1 MRTRPPSRFPSPEL
15 PKEDNHIAEVD
26 QDDDSRSD
34 ASSSGLP
41 RPLIT
46 AEDYEAL
53 VCRSC
58 VSQIPILQAWAGT
71 PGVAMVVREAPD
83 SSWKIIGAL
92 AEENPVQ
99 VQVDGLEAASIAPPA
114 PVEQP
119 GSEVHTTTEPVSE
132 DTYPGLSHAEGR
144 KRSLLSSSPSADGPS
159 VKRSRTS
166 MSCDKA
172 CLVPTRHPFSQSIFV
187 QDGAPTLGEGDVFLS
202 GDWRKRWCLCDSCLP
217 ELRKHPYLLEEEETY
232 EPPEDPD
239 SRELRSSMLVRV
251 ANNPAPAELSLEE
264 LGLRAL
270 DRIPRDRALD
280 GIRAFN
286 TMRYA
291 VTRFLLDT

>member
-1 MRTRPPSRFPSPEL
+1 LPE
-15 PKEDNHIAEVD
+15 EENRVAEVE
-26 QDDDSRSD
+26 QDDTSRSD

-71 PGVAMVVREAPD
+71 PGVAMVVREIPD

-99 VQVDGLEAASIAPPA
+99 VDGLEAASNAPPA

-119 GSEVHTTTEPVSE
+119 DSEMHTTTDPVSD
-132 DTYPGLSHAEGR
+132 DTCPPLSHVEGR
-144 KRSLLSSSPSADGPS
+144 KRSLLSSSSPSADGPS

-166 MSCDKA
+166 EMSCDKA
-172 CLVPTRHPFSQSIFV
+172 CLVPTRHPLAQSIFV
-187 QDGAPTLGEGDVFLS
+187 QEGARTLGEGDVFLS
-202 GDWRKRWCLCDSCLP
+202 GNWRKRWCLCGSCLP

-232 EPPEDPD
+232 QPPEDPD
-239 SRELRSSMLVRV
+239 SRELQF
-251 ANNPAPAELSLEE
+251 
-264 LGLRAL
+264 
-270 DRIPRDRALD
+270 
-280 GIRAFN
+280 FN
-286 TMRYA
+286 ACTGC
-291 VTRFLLDT
+291 